1 MRRQAE
7 ELFYCFYGK
16 FSPWGFAESIIPCG
30 VKEGCLLE
38 KPITDRVTGR
48 DGWHGAKGALWSQ
61 ISKEDTKKCKDTW
74 QRSQSNQRQGY
85 PGHYYGGKRNFK
97 IQIQRIMQATGRAK
111 AALPLLHAHIG
122 CPNVELP
129 AKLPRHL
136 GKIPL
141 L

>member
-7 ELFYCFYGK
+7 ELFYYFYGK
-16 FSPWGFAESIIPCG
+16 FSPWGFAESIIPCE

-38 KPITDRVTGR
+38 KPVTDPVTGK
-48 DGWHGAKGALWSQ
+48 DEWHWAKGALWSQ
-61 ISKEDTKKCKDTW
+61 SSKGDKKCKGTW

-85 PGHYYGGKRNFK
+85 PGHCYRGKKGFK
-97 IQIQRIMQATGRAK
+97 IQIQGIMQATGGAK
-111 AALPLLHAHIG
+111 AALPLPHAHVD

-129 AKLPRHL
+129 VKPPPCL